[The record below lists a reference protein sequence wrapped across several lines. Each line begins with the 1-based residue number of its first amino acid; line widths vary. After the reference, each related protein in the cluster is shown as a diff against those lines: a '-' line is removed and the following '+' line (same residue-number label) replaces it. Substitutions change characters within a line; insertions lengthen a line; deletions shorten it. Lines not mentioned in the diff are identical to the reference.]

1 MSKKTLVM
9 AQTECH
15 VDVECV
21 YLHAQILTELMS
33 LVQTESKCGSDDD
46 DGVEPFHFFWFP
58 RFGGSSS
65 EDVISVSLPSHV
77 NLNGCGITKS
87 MIMCEYAL
95 DLVPC
100 QSVPRQGKSLG
111 NAADIELAHNYTTQL
126 ANI

>member
-1 MSKKTLVM
+1 M
-9 AQTECH
+9 QTECH

-21 YLHAQILTELMS
+21 YLRAQILTELMS

-100 QSVPRQGKSLG
+100 Q
-111 NAADIELAHNYTTQL
+111 LAHNYATRL